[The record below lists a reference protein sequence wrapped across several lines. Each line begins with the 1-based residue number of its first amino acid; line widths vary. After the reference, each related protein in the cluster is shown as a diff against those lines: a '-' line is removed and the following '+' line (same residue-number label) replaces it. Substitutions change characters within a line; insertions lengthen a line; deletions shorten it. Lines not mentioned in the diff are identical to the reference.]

1 MLKSPFGNGPTR
13 SSHSVFLCPSSYLS
27 HLCKH
32 TRTCLF
38 DSLHLAFQF
47 LILIE
52 TVYPSQPITTIEYM
66 SYCNNAKLKTMVPSL
81 IYNKVIKWY
90 ADTTSAQCFQT
101 NLLRNSKGVLS
112 IRLEGSDV
120 ADWCQDLRRVP
131 VHRRAQH
138 HNVRLRLL
146 QEGRDDP
153 EQCLIESL
161 WIIAKVK
168 TIPEWCN

>member
-47 LILIE
+47 LFLIE

-81 IYNKVIKWY
+81 KVLNGMQILPLFSVSRPTCCGTAKECFPSVSK
-90 ADTTSAQCFQT
+90 DPTSQIDAKICDV
-101 NLLRNSKGVLS
+101 SLS
-112 IRLEGSDV
+112 IGARNTTTYGFVCCRKVVMILN
-120 ADWCQDLRRVP
+120 
-131 VHRRAQH
+131 
-138 HNVRLRLL
+138 NV
-146 QEGRDDP
+146 
-153 EQCLIESL
+153 
-161 WIIAKVK
+161 
-168 TIPEWCN
+168 